1 MFVKQPPA
9 LRRLP
14 YIWYMKQ
21 SYYWLFGGLITALL
35 GILVLQ
41 ARYTLDNYRLKTTE
55 FQEEV
60 EQLFAE
66 AVAAEAQIRKDSI
79 IDWFRQYISDT
90 TRIKLEVYYDAE
102 KNQFIN
108 HIQDLDDNSPYTSIS
123 FQKDKR
129 KLDQADST
137 NRRISIDL
145 ITEATE
151 QYLEKSSIYY
161 WTQNLG
167 EQMDSLARQIQVDTN
182 RLRDLYDTQLKAQR
196 VYSPYEL
203 VFIPIDSTVVV
214 PSGKKVYTQAF
225 PMAIMGAEE
234 KILAQFSNPFTAIIR
249 KVGLSIIGSLLIILL
264 TAGSFFFMLRI
275 ILRQKQLAQIK
286 DDFIDNI
293 SHELQTP
300 LATLKAANE
309 GLEKYHLGK
318 DPQKAKQYLQISRQQ
333 IERLSQMVD
342 QTLWNSIY
350 ERKRIQIQPEQI
362 DLKALMED
370 SLASL
375 QLKHPGVSIHFE
387 DQQIEPNIQLDPTHL
402 KNCLDNLLDNAV
414 KHNSEQA
421 DLRLELSIRKPDK
434 DHLEILVSDNGK
446 GIPLTDQPRI
456 FEKFYRVDD
465 RRANGYGIGLYYVKS
480 AIQAMNGSIR
490 LESQPGQGAQFTLK
504 IPLNHA

>member
-1 MFVKQPPA
+1 
-9 LRRLP
+9 
-14 YIWYMKQ
+14 MKQ
-21 SYYWLFGGLITALL
+21 SYYWLVGVLITALL

-60 EQLFAE
+60 DQLFAE
-66 AVAAEAQIRKDSI
+66 AITTEAQIRKDSI
-79 IDWFRQYISDT
+79 VSWFRQYISDT
-90 TRIKLEVYYDAE
+90 TRIKLDVYYDAE
-102 KNQFIN
+102 EDQFVT
-108 HIQDLDDNSPYTSIS
+108 HIRDLGDDSPYTSIS

-129 KLDQADST
+129 KIDQPDST

-145 ITEATE
+145 ITETAE
-151 QYLEKSSIYY
+151 NYLEKGSIYY
-161 WTQNLG
+161 WTLNVG
-167 EQMDSLARQIQVDTN
+167 EQMDSLAQQMQVDTN
-182 RLRDLYDTQLKAQR
+182 RLGDLYDRQLKVQR
-196 VYSPYEL
+196 TYSPYQL
-203 VFIPIDSTVVV
+203 IFIPIDSIVAV

-225 PMAIMGAEE
+225 PMTIMGAKK
-234 KILAQFSNPFTAIIR
+234 KILAQFPNPFTAIIR

-318 DPQKAKQYLQISRQQ
+318 DPQKARQYLHISRQQ

-350 ERKRIQIQPEQI
+350 ERKRIQIQTEQI
-362 DLKALMED
+362 DLKALIED

-375 QLKHPGVSIHFE
+375 QLKYPGVSIHFE
-387 DQQIEPNIQLDPTHL
+387 EQQTDLTIQLDPTHL

-414 KHNSEQA
+414 KHNSGQA
-421 DLRLELSIRKPDK
+421 DLRLELSIQKPDK
-434 DHLEILVSDNGK
+434 DHLEILISDNGK

-456 FEKFYRVDD
+456 FDKFYRVDD
-465 RRANGYGIGLYYVKS
+465 RQANGFGIGLYYVKS
-480 AIQAMNGSIR
+480 ALQAMYGSIR
-490 LESQPGQGAQFTLK
+490 LDSQPGQGAQFTLK